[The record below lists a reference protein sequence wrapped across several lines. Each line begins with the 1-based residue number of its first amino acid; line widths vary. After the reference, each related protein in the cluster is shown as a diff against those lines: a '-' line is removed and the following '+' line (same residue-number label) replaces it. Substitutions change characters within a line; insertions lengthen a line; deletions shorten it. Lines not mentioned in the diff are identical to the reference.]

1 MNHSQRILH
10 MNERDYESR
19 IRELEEENK
28 VMKERYRILAET
40 TSALLFEY
48 RPAEDI
54 MIFLYNFPDNK
65 KRREIQ
71 NYKEFMKKDPL
82 VHPDHV
88 KAFMNV
94 LMRASK
100 SPEKGELEYL
110 SKVST
115 GEFQWHRTYYSS
127 IVNEQGRVLSVL
139 GKIDNI
145 HESVTEKQR
154 MQHRVETDALTGLYN
169 RVAISE
175 KVGSWLKANP
185 TGEAYM
191 IMIDV
196 DNFKT
201 INDRYG
207 HSVGDDV
214 LCEVAKLL
222 LSCFGDNSIFSR
234 FGGDEFV
241 GFLTDEPAVCVQS
254 RADCFMQRLEEEIAS
269 VEQQV
274 HCSIG
279 ITGRLSKYDE
289 FEDLFNRS
297 DNAMYQ
303 AKKTGK
309 NRYYVYKE

>member
-1 MNHSQRILH
+1 
-10 MNERDYESR
+10 MNEKDYEDK
-19 IRELEEENK
+19 IKALEEEIK

-40 TSALLFEY
+40 TPSLLFEY
-48 RPAEDI
+48 KPAEDT
-54 MIFLYNFPDNK
+54 MIFFYNYPDNK
-65 KRREIQ
+65 KKREIL
-71 NYKEFMKKDPL
+71 NYKESIKKDPL
-82 VHPDHV
+82 VHPDHIQV
-88 KAFMNV
+88 FMDV
-94 LMRASK
+94 LMKASV

-127 IVNEQGRVLSVL
+127 IVDEDGKVISVL
-139 GKIDNI
+139 GRIHNI
-145 HESVTEKQR
+145 HESVKEKR
-154 MQHRVETDALTGLYN
+154 ELQHKVETDTLTGLYN
-169 RVAISE
+169 RGAISE
-175 KVGSWLKANP
+175 KVCKWLKANP

-196 DNFKT
+196 DDFKS
-201 INDRYG
+201 INDMHG
-207 HSVGDDV
+207 HSLGDEV
-214 LCEVAKLL
+214 LREVAKLL
-222 LSCFGDNSIFSR
+222 MACFDEDSIFSR

-241 GFLTDEPAVCVQS
+241 GFVTDEPACRVQS
-254 RADCFMQRLEEEIAS
+254 RVDRFMERLGKEVISLEEA
-269 VEQQV
+269 V

-279 ITGRLSKYDE
+279 IAGRVSKYDE

>member
-241 GFLTDEPAVCVQS
+241 GFLTDEPAVCRAEPTALCKDWRRKSHPWSS
-254 RADCFMQRLEEEIAS
+254 RCIAAS
-269 VEQQV
+269 E
-274 HCSIG
+274 
-279 ITGRLSKYDE
+279 
-289 FEDLFNRS
+289 
-297 DNAMYQ
+297 
-303 AKKTGK
+303 
-309 NRYYVYKE
+309 